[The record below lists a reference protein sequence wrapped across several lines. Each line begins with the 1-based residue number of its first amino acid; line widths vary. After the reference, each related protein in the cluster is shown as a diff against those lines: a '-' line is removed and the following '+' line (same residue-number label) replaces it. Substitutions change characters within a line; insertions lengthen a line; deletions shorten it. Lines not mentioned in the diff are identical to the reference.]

1 MEAAICYYS
10 GSGNTE
16 LACQYLAEQIQAV
29 GFDFIDATETHQP
42 NLAPYDVV
50 GFATF
55 TDFFAPP
62 QRFRSFLTGLSP
74 QEGTYAFVF
83 NTYGSFSGKTLK
95 VLADLAAARGYRI
108 LLGHSL
114 HTPESYPP
122 LNALGIRS
130 ESAPGPRE
138 LEAFEKFID
147 RLSTK
152 IETLQ
157 AGGEPEIE
165 GAQLSLLE
173 RLMPALPRTT
183 SQTLMSDKGVDAERC
198 TECGTCVAVCPY
210 GAIQLDPKPVFDD
223 TRCYACWACYNHCP
237 EQAIHTERFRDV
249 GHYAQPNAELRE
261 KLRG

>member
-1 MEAAICYYS
+1 MQAAICYYS

-16 LACQYLAEQIQAV
+16 LACEYLAQRIEAV
-29 GFDFIDATETHQP
+29 PFDLVDITESDQP
-42 NLAPYDVV
+42 DLEPYDVV

-62 QRFRSFLTGLSP
+62 QRFQTFLTSLSP
-74 QEGTYAFVF
+74 QKGDYAFVF

-108 LLGHSL
+108 MLGHSL

-122 LNALGIRS
+122 LNALGITS
-130 ESAPGPRE
+130 ETAPKPRE
-138 LEAFEKFID
+138 LDAFEEFVE
-147 RLSTK
+147 RLTTK

-165 GAQLSLLE
+165 GVKLKLFQ

-183 SQTLMSDKGVDAERC
+183 SQTLMGDKRVDAQRC

-210 GAIQLDPKPVFDD
+210 GAIHLNPKPVFDEA
-223 TRCYACWACYNHCP
+223 RCYGCWACYNHCP
-237 EQAIHTERFRDV
+237 EQAIHTTRYRDV
-249 GHYAQPNAELRE
+249 GHYATPNAELQE
-261 KLRG
+261 KLAG